1 MAERKTNSTYSRNE
15 QLITD
20 CDLTYAI
27 QLFGGRWKLQILGAL
42 KKRKYRFTELKQEY
56 SLMTERML
64 TLQLRALENDGLI
77 KRIVYAEVPPRVEY
91 ELTELACTLTPILDQ
106 LSSWGRT
113 HKQQIEN
120 KNEDKQ

>member
-1 MAERKTNSTYSRNE
+1 MADRKANSTYSRNE
-15 QLITD
+15 QMITD

-56 SLMTERML
+56 SFMTERML

-77 KRIVYAEVPPRVEY
+77 KRIAYAEVPPRVEY

-106 LSSWGRT
+106 LSSWGRA
-113 HKQQIEN
+113 HKQQTEN